1 MIKTWLLVLS
11 GLHLPLCQTS
21 KVIDISTPL
30 YRQDFPILDREAY
43 PNTPL
48 VYLDTAASSHKPLV
62 VLEAMQRYYLTSH
75 SNVHRGAHA
84 LAKLAT
90 DQFENA
96 RDIIKQFIQARR
108 REEIIFTK
116 GATEAI
122 NIVALSWTQRLQP
135 GDEIVLSVMEHHSNL
150 VPWQLAAQRTG
161 AVLKF
166 VRLNGSME
174 FDLEHYYSLLSPKTK
189 LVAVVHAS
197 NVLGTCNP
205 IKEIARAAHAVGA
218 KVLVDACQSAPHME
232 INVQD
237 LDVDFMAVSG
247 HKMCGPTG
255 VGFLYGTYD
264 ELVTMPPV
272 FGGGEMIQKVELQSS
287 TYALPPSRFEAG
299 TPPIAAVVGLAEAC
313 KYLQQ
318 IGLSTIF
325 EYEHALG
332 NHLYNRLAELDGLT
346 LFGPPASS
354 GRRTGLV
361 AFSCAG
367 RDSKDLAAALD
378 KWGFAVRAGHFCT
391 QPLHLV
397 LGVPYSLRASVY
409 FYNNKRE
416 VDAFIRALREEIQTK
431 DS

>member
-1 MIKTWLLVLS
+1 MVRAWLLAMCCNYYIHFTLS
-11 GLHLPLCQTS
+11 T
-21 KVIDISTPL
+21 KVVDISCPL
-30 YRQDFPILDREAY
+30 HRQDFPILDRDAY
-43 PNTPL
+43 PNIPL
-48 VYLDTAASSHKPLV
+48 IYLDTAASSHKPLV
-62 VLEAMQRYYLTSH
+62 VLEAMQSYYLTSH

-96 RDIIKQFIQARR
+96 RDVIQQFIRARR

-166 VRLNGSME
+166 VQLNGSME
-174 FDLEHYYSLLSPKTK
+174 FDLEHYYSLLSSRTK

-205 IKEIARAAHAVGA
+205 IAEITRAAHAVGA

-232 INVQD
+232 IDVQAQ
-237 LDVDFMAVSG
+237 DVDFIAVSG

-255 VGFLYGTYD
+255 VGFLYGKYD

-272 FGGGEMIQKVELQSS
+272 FGGGEMIQRVELQSS

-299 TPPIAAVVGLAEAC
+299 TPPIAAVVGLAAAC
-313 KYLQQ
+313 KYLQR
-318 IGLSTIF
+318 IGLNTIF

-332 NHLYNRLAELDGLT
+332 NYLYDRLAEMEGLT
-346 LFGPPASS
+346 LFGPSACT

-367 RDSKDLAAALD
+367 RDSKELASALD
-378 KWGFAVRAGHFCT
+378 KRGFAVRAGHFCT
-391 QPLHLV
+391 QPLHSL

-409 FYNNKRE
+409 FYNSKSE
-416 VDAFIRALREEIQTK
+416 VDAFISALSEEIRNK
-431 DS
+431 

>member
-1 MIKTWLLVLS
+1 MLNVLLASWVCLSCISAMKLVDIKVP
-11 GLHLPLCQTS
+11 LHR
-21 KVIDISTPL
+21 D
-30 YRQDFPILDREAY
+30 DFPILNREAY

-48 VYLDTAASSHKPLV
+48 IYLDTAASSQKPKV
-62 VLEAMQRYYLTSH
+62 VLDTIQNYYLTSH

-90 DQFENA
+90 EQYEQA
-96 RDIIKQFIQARR
+96 RDTIQRFIHANR

-135 GDEIVLSVMEHHSNL
+135 GDEIILSVLEHHSNL

-166 VRLNGSME
+166 VSLNASME
-174 FDLEHYYSLLSPKTK
+174 FDLDHYQSLLSHRTK
-189 LVAVVHAS
+189 LVAIVHAS
-197 NVLGTCNP
+197 NVLGTSNP
-205 IKEIARAAHAVGA
+205 IREITERAHQVGA

-232 INVQD
+232 IDVQA

-255 VGFLYGTYD
+255 VGFLYGKYD
-264 ELVTMPPV
+264 VLLSMPPV

-299 TPPIAAVVGLAEAC
+299 TPPIADVVGLAAAC
-313 KYLQQ
+313 RYLQE

-325 EYEHALG
+325 DHEHALG
-332 NHLYNRLAELDGLT
+332 DYLYERLAEIEGLT
-346 LFGPPASS
+346 LYGPPASS
-354 GRRTGLV
+354 DRRTGLV
-361 AFSCAG
+361 AFTCASF
-367 RDSKDLAAALD
+367 DSKDLAAVLD
-378 KWGFAVRAGHFCT
+378 KKGFAVRAGHFCT
-391 QPLHLV
+391 QPLHAI

-409 FYNNKRE
+409 FYNCKSE
-416 VDAFIRALREEIQTK
+416 VDSFIHTLQEAILR
-431 DS
+431 